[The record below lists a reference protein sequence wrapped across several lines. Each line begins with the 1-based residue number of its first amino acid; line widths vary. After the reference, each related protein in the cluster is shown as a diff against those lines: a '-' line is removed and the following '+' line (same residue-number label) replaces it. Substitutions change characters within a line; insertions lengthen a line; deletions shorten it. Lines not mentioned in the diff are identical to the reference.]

1 MTKVEYSDERRT
13 FLKTVA
19 LLGGATL
26 CLPLTKEA
34 AARQPPLLSGET
46 SASGY
51 RETEHIRKY

>member
-26 CLPLTKEA
+26 CLPLTKVPS
-34 AARQPPLLSGET
+34 QLSSRIFRPVT
-46 SASGY
+46 HLS
-51 RETEHIRKY
+51 